1 MIHSKGIS
9 FEPKGSLLHHNYIV
23 NSSIIINIIVNGRN
37 RTHDFLMMD
46 SSMEDDDDSLFLI
59 EPGFGIPD
67 DASDNN
73 LDPQII
79 PNGEPR
85 DDFMP
90 YMKPS
95 NGRVQILDRYNRP
108 MIQIPPAPETTTEDP
123 DE

>member
-1 MIHSKGIS
+1 
-9 FEPKGSLLHHNYIV
+9 
-23 NSSIIINIIVNGRN
+23 
-37 RTHDFLMMD
+37 MMD

-95 NGRVQILDRYNRP
+95 IGRVQILDRYNRP
-108 MIQIPPAPETTTEDP
+108 MIQIPPAPESTTEDP